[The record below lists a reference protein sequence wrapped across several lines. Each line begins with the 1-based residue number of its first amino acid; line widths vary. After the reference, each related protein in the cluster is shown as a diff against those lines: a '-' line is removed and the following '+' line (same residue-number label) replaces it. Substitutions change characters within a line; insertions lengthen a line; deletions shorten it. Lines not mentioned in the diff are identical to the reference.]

1 MAAGLVQEVRRAG
14 GLTFARFMSLA
25 LYGEDGYY
33 NRRVRIGEE
42 GGDFYTASGMPLF
55 AHTLALWAERV
66 WRRWRRPR
74 YLQVVEIGPGQ
85 GEFAQAFLSAWRTQ
99 MDKVCELRY
108 VLVERAP
115 GLRRLQRERLRT
127 FPEVVWD
134 DILAD
139 WPTLVV
145 GNEVLDAL
153 PVERVRRRR
162 DGWDQAWVVWD
173 EARNRLALIWRPT
186 DGLVT
191 DLAYRYV
198 DCPVNCQAEVA
209 VSLTEFFHHLRRMA
223 VPLSCVF
230 FDYGITREEWQA
242 GVRPNG
248 TLRGYQGHRVLDL
261 DAILDCPGAVDV
273 TADVNWT
280 QVRETAAASG
290 FTVLPLR
297 SQGQFLLH
305 EGILQA
311 AEALAATAAWPNVA
325 EQIKRLTLPT
335 FMGERFSVLE
345 LRAGE

>member
-1 MAAGLVQEVRRAG
+1 MAAGLVDEVRRAG

-33 NRRVRIGEE
+33 NRCVRIGEE

-55 AHTLALWAERV
+55 AHTLALWAERN

-85 GEFAQAFLSAWRTQ
+85 GEFAQTFLSAWRAR
-99 MDKVCELRY
+99 MSDACELRY
-108 VLVERAP
+108 VLLERAP
-115 GLRRLQRERLRT
+115 GLQRLQYERLRSC
-127 FPEVVWD
+127 PETVWD
-134 DILAD
+134 DILPD

-173 EARNRLALIWRPT
+173 EDRNGLALSWRPT
-186 DGLVT
+186 DGPVA

-198 DCPVNCQAEVA
+198 DCPVDCQAEVA
-209 VSLTEFFHHLRRMA
+209 VSLTEFFDRLRRMA
-223 VPLSCVF
+223 ALLSAVF

-242 GVRPNG
+242 GVRPHG
-248 TLRGYQGHRVLDL
+248 TLRGYRGHRVRDL
-261 DAILDCPGAVDV
+261 DAILACPGGMDV

-280 QVRETAAASG
+280 QVLATAAESG
-290 FTVLPLR
+290 FTALPLR
-297 SQGQFLLH
+297 SQGQFLLN

-311 AEALAATAAWPNVA
+311 AETLAATAAWPNVA
-325 EQIKRLTLPT
+325 AQVKRLTLPT